1 LQAETVEAQRYPAK
15 QEQERWTAERYRE
28 RQTEKMEEEDKE
40 VAVGSPRQKKEVVV
54 ASPV

>member
-1 LQAETVEAQRYPAK
+1 LQVETVEAQRYPAK
-15 QEQERWTAERYRE
+15 GERKTAERYRE